1 MYNKLL
7 DYLRIRVDILEVHE
21 TLGQIECAEDIPQ
34 VNPRLANHL
43 EQIINDFVE
52 ERFVNDASGEMFVN
66 NLDIKELLEDL

>member
-21 TLGQIECAEDIPQ
+21 LLDKIECAEDIPQ

-43 EQIINDFVE
+43 EQIINDFIE
-52 ERFVNDASGEMFVN
+52 EEDGEMMVSM
-66 NLDIKELLEDL
+66 LDMKEVLEDL

>member
-21 TLGQIECAEDIPQ
+21 ILDNIECAEDIPQ
-34 VNPRLANHL
+34 VNPRFANYL

-52 ERFVNDASGEMFVN
+52 EEGGETMMSM
-66 NLDIKELLEDL
+66 LDVKEVLEDL

>member
-21 TLGQIECAEDIPQ
+21 ILDQIECAEDIPQ
-34 VNPRLANHL
+34 VNPRFASHL

-52 ERFVNDASGEMFVN
+52 EEDGEMMMSMI
-66 NLDIKELLEDL
+66 DIKELLEDL

>member
-34 VNPRLANHL
+34 VNPHLASHL
-43 EQIINDFVE
+43 EQIINNFIE
-52 ERFVNDASGEMFVN
+52 EEDGEMMVSMI
-66 NLDIKELLEDL
+66 DIKELLEDL

>member
-21 TLGQIECAEDIPQ
+21 ILDNIECAEDIPQ
-34 VNPRLANHL
+34 VNPRFASHL

-52 ERFVNDASGEMFVN
+52 EEDGEMMMSMI
-66 NLDIKELLEDL
+66 DIKELLEDL

>member
-21 TLGQIECAEDIPQ
+21 ILDKIECAEDIPQ
-34 VNPRLANHL
+34 VNPRFASHL

-52 ERFVNDASGEMFVN
+52 EEDGEMMMSMI
-66 NLDIKELLEDL
+66 DIKELLEDL